1 MKFSV
6 LIYSPQKN
14 YIAPIGGGLLEF
26 LLSVPTAL
34 LFDSCPILYSASSPH
49 AHPRGKKNAHN
60 SRNLHFTLHHA
71 CERTSKGS
79 TYRLPHCYEH
89 GQKTIVCFFL
99 NFFFCVLFLH
109 FIWPA
114 FNWHLSR
121 EIFWYNASAF
131 VCTVRVQSLDS
142 LPLRTQT
149 QIRISA
155 TSQPR
160 KSTFPPF
167 SSYLSKEG
175 GGRDWDIETHRTDSK
190 YTQNTAMMESTGC
203 RNGFYSLVAAPYKM
217 LLSLKHQWRNI
228 WGGGEI

>member
-1 MKFSV
+1 MSTERCYCLPGRCDAIV
-6 LIYSPQKN
+6 LFIAHYSISHPCYTIMFNSFEQIKW
-14 YIAPIGGGLLEF
+14 GGGSAGGGGYWNFCFPFQPLCSLTPVQF
-26 LLSVPTAL
+26 Y
-34 LFDSCPILYSASSPH
+34 ILPARLTHTH
-49 AHPRGKKNAHN
+49 AGKKNAHN

-149 QIRISA
+149 QIRIGA

-175 GGRDWDIETHRTDSK
+175 GG
-190 YTQNTAMMESTGC
+190 
-203 RNGFYSLVAAPYKM
+203 
-217 LLSLKHQWRNI
+217 
-228 WGGGEI
+228 GGIGI